1 MLCPAKVR
9 YCRTVYTNLKSEY
22 DFTDRPL
29 GAMMTAT
36 KSAASVD
43 DTLIPRRIEELLIG
57 VVVWYAFDNR

>member
-1 MLCPAKVR
+1 M
-9 YCRTVYTNLKSEY
+9 KSEY

-43 DTLIPRRIEELLIG
+43 DTLIPRLIELLIG
-57 VVVWYAFDNR
+57 VVEWYAFDNR

>member
-1 MLCPAKVR
+1 M
-9 YCRTVYTNLKSEY
+9 KSEY